1 MAVAAG
7 WKSNS
12 LGSSMDMKI
21 VERLSREY
29 DCDLTPL
36 DHESKNL
43 HFSGRSKRLNKD
55 ILVKLYDSKKRCSTE
70 LAILEVLQSPTLL
83 GSYECGECRAV
94 ILEYCDMQ
102 DVTEMSMATACD
114 YGILLGR
121 FHKVATNERTQQIRE
136 LSGESSTLFARIDET
151 IGRISS
157 HPAYA
162 KVLRIYHELSQFRA
176 VYQQEYEALPKVVLH
191 GDFGLRNIKLVE
203 NAPVLIDFE
212 RSKYDIAWMDLM
224 KFFNREALDEN
235 LQARFLEGY
244 QTQYPI
250 AVPTPL
256 LQKVLE
262 FYTAIGVYSY
272 TMHIPDQAFRLMGD
286 RMIHQIDQFCAD
298 LQVSAQTL

>member
-1 MAVAAG
+1 
-7 WKSNS
+7 
-12 LGSSMDMKI
+12 MDMKI
-21 VERLSREY
+21 IERLSREY
-29 DCDLTPL
+29 DCDLTSL
-36 DHESKNL
+36 DHPSKNL

-55 ILVKLYDSKKRCSTE
+55 IFVKLYDSKKRCSTE
-70 LAILEVLQSPTLL
+70 LAILEVLQSSTLL
-83 GSYECGECRAV
+83 GSYEYGECRAV

-102 DVTEMSMATACD
+102 DVTEMSMATAYD

-162 KVLRIYHELSQFRA
+162 KVLRIYHELSQFSA

-212 RSKYDIAWMDLM
+212 RSKYDIAWMDLV

-262 FYTAIGVYSY
+262 FYTAIGIYSY

-298 LQVSAQTL
+298 LKVSAQTL